1 MVTTQ
6 NVPDSRTSYFK
17 LNCCRVFWLKTELVI
32 TCDRTVRTQP
42 LSWDSHL
49 LKHSLMTLLPG
60 EQYRAAEAPVRPLA
74 RPRPAPGGQAAPRP
88 QWGQSSRPRP
98 GWGRQPGP
106 SHQTRQ
112 PWLSLSVCRPC
123 QCSLSSAIVFCLT
136 SLHRWSFSLSCLSSV
151 PTSSM
156 LVWLN
161 SSWRPSNLHHI
172 ISNCNV
178 TLINWRCCCCLVL
191 LDNFNL
197 FSSLLSCI
205 SLVLYPPLSYISCL
219 TSPHY
224 LFPFQ
229 EARLITWLDH
239 WLHPKVDSYSN
250 ITQWTS
256 LTGEESVFRLATAC
270 ASPARPAGPCSSPAR
285 VMGLHD
291 KGKQTAQ
298 NHQHWQSLSLTKL
311 TSPTPLYWTFADYFK
326 FRLRLSWWW

>member
-1 MVTTQ
+1 MFNHQSPSLSTFRPGSSQALQLSAISGVIPRVAMVTTQ

-88 QWGQSSRPRP
+88 RWGQSSRPRP

-250 ITQWTS
+250 ITQCVNLSNWRRIRVS
-256 LTGEESVFRLATAC
+256 FGHCLCVSRQ
-270 ASPARPAGPCSSPAR
+270 ASRAMFKPSPSNGSS
-285 VMGLHD
+285 
-291 KGKQTAQ
+291 
-298 NHQHWQSLSLTKL
+298 WQ
-311 TSPTPLYWTFADYFK
+311 
-326 FRLRLSWWW
+326 R